1 MNFDDKCQLLI
12 IGNSSV
18 GKTSILTRYSSKTF
32 NENYIAT
39 VGLDFFSKDETIDN
53 KIIRIKIWDTAGQE
67 RYKSF
72 TKCFFQKAQGIM
84 IVYDVTS
91 QKSFTDLQ
99 YWIES
104 LKHNMY
110 QDISFVPIIII
121 GNKIDLPKREVT
133 KEEAANYALEHQ
145 FHYYET
151 SAKTGEGIDLAI
163 RELVKKVMNGGKKN
177 GNNNINLNQTKKKS
191 GKCCQCV
198 PSQLSAQCPSAFCP
212 VSRKC
217 CSILRRSLAII

>member
-1 MNFDDKCQLLI
+1 MNYDDKCQLLI

-32 NENYIAT
+32 NENYLAT

-91 QKSFTDLQ
+91 QKSFHDLQ
-99 YWIES
+99 YWIDS
-104 LKHNMY
+104 LNSNMY

-121 GNKIDLPKREVT
+121 GNKIDLPNREVT
-133 KEEAANYALEHQ
+133 KQEASDYSREHK

-177 GNNNINLNQTKKKS
+177 GNNNIQLSQTKKKS
-191 GKCCQCV
+191 GKCC
-198 PSQLSAQCPSAFCP
+198 
-212 VSRKC
+212 
-217 CSILRRSLAII
+217 

>member
-1 MNFDDKCQLLI
+1 MNYDDKCQLLI

-32 NENYIAT
+32 NENYLAT

-91 QKSFTDLQ
+91 QKSFHDLQ
-99 YWIES
+99 YWIDS
-104 LKHNMY
+104 LNSNMY

-121 GNKIDLPKREVT
+121 GNKIDLPNREVT
-133 KEEAANYALEHQ
+133 KQEASDYSREHK

-177 GNNNINLNQTKKKS
+177 GKNNINLKQTKKKS
-191 GKCCQCV
+191 GKCC
-198 PSQLSAQCPSAFCP
+198 
-212 VSRKC
+212 
-217 CSILRRSLAII
+217 

>member
-32 NENYIAT
+32 NENYLAT

-53 KIIRIKIWDTAGQE
+53 KIIRIKIWDTADQE

-91 QKSFTDLQ
+91 QKSFKDLQ
-99 YWIES
+99 YWIDS
-104 LKHNMY
+104 LNSNMY

-133 KEEAANYALEHQ
+133 KEDAANYAREHQ

-191 GKCCQCV
+191 GKCC
-198 PSQLSAQCPSAFCP
+198 
-212 VSRKC
+212 
-217 CSILRRSLAII
+217 

>member
-32 NENYIAT
+32 NENYLAT

-91 QKSFTDLQ
+91 QKSFKDLQ
-99 YWIES
+99 FWIES
-104 LKHNMY
+104 LKTNMY
-110 QDISFVPIIII
+110 EDISLVPIIII

-133 KEEAANYALEHQ
+133 KEDASNYAHEHH

-151 SAKTGEGIDLAI
+151 SAKTGEGIELAI
-163 RELVKKVMNGGKKN
+163 RELVKKVMNSGKKN
-177 GNNNINLNQTKKKS
+177 GNNNIQLSQTKKKS
-191 GKCCQCV
+191 GKCC
-198 PSQLSAQCPSAFCP
+198 
-212 VSRKC
+212 
-217 CSILRRSLAII
+217 